1 METPWTINLLD
12 LTDIYRTSNN
22 KNTFFFSSI
31 QKTSLQSTKDA
42 LDKSTHSLPRLAME
56 TIKYYSIHLKEFQV
70 EQTMFSDH
78 NGTKLE
84 IWETHN
90 QVEIK

>member
-1 METPWTINLLD
+1 
-12 LTDIYRTSNN
+12 
-22 KNTFFFSSI
+22 
-31 QKTSLQSTKDA
+31 
-42 LDKSTHSLPRLAME
+42 ME

-90 QVEIK
+90 QVEIKQHIKDFTFHSSFLRRQMYSRK